1 MDASPGTHP
10 GPAGDARPGAPPAAD
25 PRDEV
30 LTAAAEAFT
39 ARGFAAATL
48 DDVARAMGATK
59 GRVYHYHRSKL
70 DLFAA
75 VVRRGLEIIHADVTE
90 AAEAAGDA
98 PAPRLAAMA
107 RAHATSILRDR
118 PFHRCA
124 LQGVEMHLTAA
135 TTPEQREAL
144 ADLVALRDRH
154 QKLFED
160 AIAAAARAGAL
171 APAPADPRLAARTLL
186 AALNGPVHW
195 YRPRRGE
202 TPADRAR
209 LVSEIAAFALRG
221 LGAEPEPT
229 KGRKP

>member
-1 MDASPGTHP
+1 MDATPETTLAEA
-10 GPAGDARPGAPPAAD
+10 PAPDPRD

-75 VVRRGLEIIHADVTE
+75 VVRRGLEIIHADVTR
-90 AAEAAGDA
+90 AAEAAGPD
-98 PAPRLAAMA
+98 PAARMAAMI
-107 RAHATSILRDR
+107 RAHLVSILRDR
-118 PFHRCA
+118 PYHRCA

-144 ADLVALRDRH
+144 AGLIALRDRH

-160 AIAAAARAGAL
+160 AIAEGARAGAFHA
-171 APAPADPRLAARTLL
+171 APDARLAARTLL

-195 YRPRRGE
+195 YRPRAGE
-202 TPADRAR
+202 TEADRAR
-209 LVSEIAAFALRG
+209 IVDRIAAFALAG
-221 LGAEPEPT
+221 LGAAEDPT
-229 KGRKP
+229 PKDATPGRKS